1 MYPEFRFGYSQ
12 PASYDAVARRS
23 PELMAAVRKKIASGN
38 WEATGGSDVESDT
51 QLPCGEALARAFV
64 IGQERFADLRGDPS
78 RVLWLPDVF
87 GYSPCLPQ
95 ILRQT
100 GIPWF
105 FTTKLTWGTVHRFP
119 FSSFRW
125 RGHDGSEVLVHVSQE
140 VGYNGTVNLPEV
152 KKMEECQQ
160 EGGIHNEFLVPTGYG
175 DGGGGV
181 SPEILERARRVR
193 DLCGMPRC
201 EWGTIEGFF
210 EQLEPLR
217 EELPSYQG
225 ELYLEYHRGVH
236 TTHGDYKAAFRRAE
250 RALQL
255 WEAAHSVTGRGPVD
269 TGPWRRV
276 IFCQFHDAIPG
287 SSIREVYEEQ
297 VPELEGIHE
306 TAMRQ
311 AVSSMGSGRRTRLF
325 NPLALP
331 RRVLLEG
338 GLLDLPPLGCEPMGG
353 IRETDDRVQ
362 VSRNRIRNSRVDARF
377 NPAGEIRSLT
387 VDGEAVELT
396 GPGNQIWLYP
406 DHPHAYPAW
415 DIDRGTLGNGRRIRT
430 RAEVTVEEE
439 TPHRCVLAFSR
450 MVSEKSHLTTRYILE
465 VESGVLEM
473 EWEFDWQDPEV
484 LVKAV
489 FPTGYNGRQARFGAP
504 FGSVQRP
511 QHPGDPR
518 AEAMYE
524 VPGSRWALL
533 GDDGDTA
540 GMALITEAKY
550 GFSAQ
555 SGTIGL
561 SLLRSAFV
569 TDSEKHRAIRGLT
582 NTSPYSDLGP
592 HRIRGAVAVCHP
604 HLPREEQPAA
614 LAELLYAKP
623 FAVNGKGAESPFLG
637 LEGGTSL
644 IPVWVRPMEDGSFV
658 VRLNE
663 TMGRRGRC
671 RVRLAEGAEARIED
685 LAGKPMEEV
694 SFRDNE
700 LAFRPYGL
708 YGLRVYPA
716 G

>member
-1 MYPEFRFGYSQ
+1 M
-12 PASYDAVARRS
+12 
-23 PELMAAVRKKIASGN
+23 
-38 WEATGGSDVESDT
+38 
-51 QLPCGEALARAFV
+51 
-64 IGQERFADLRGDPS
+64 
-78 RVLWLPDVF
+78 
-87 GYSPCLPQ
+87 
-95 ILRQT
+95 
-100 GIPWF
+100 
-105 FTTKLTWGTVHRFP
+105 
-119 FSSFRW
+119 
-125 RGHDGSEVLVHVSQE
+125 
-140 VGYNGTVNLPEV
+140 
-152 KKMEECQQ
+152 
-160 EGGIHNEFLVPTGYG
+160 
-175 DGGGGV
+175 
-181 SPEILERARRVR
+181 
-193 DLCGMPRC
+193 
-201 EWGTIEGFF
+201 
-210 EQLEPLR
+210 
-217 EELPSYQG
+217 
-225 ELYLEYHRGVH
+225 
-236 TTHGDYKAAFRRAE
+236 
-250 RALQL
+250 
-255 WEAAHSVTGRGPVD
+255 
-269 TGPWRRV
+269 
-276 IFCQFHDAIPG
+276 
-287 SSIREVYEEQ
+287 
-297 VPELEGIHE
+297 
-306 TAMRQ
+306 
-311 AVSSMGSGRRTRLF
+311 
-325 NPLALP
+325 
-331 RRVLLEG
+331 G
-338 GLLDLPPLGCEPMGG
+338 GL
-353 IRETDDRVQ
+353 RETDDRVQ
-362 VSRNRIRNSRVDARF
+362 VSRNRIRNARLDARF
-377 NPAGEIRSLT
+377 TPAGEIRSLT
-387 VDGEAVELT
+387 VDGEPLELAE
-396 GPGNQIWLYP
+396 PGNQIWLYP

-439 TPHRCVLAFSR
+439 TPHRCVLAYSR
-450 MVSEKSHLTTRYILE
+450 MVSEKSRLTTRYILE
-465 VESGVLEM
+465 VESAVLEM

-533 GDDGDTA
+533 SDDGDTA

-569 TDSEKHRAIRGLT
+569 TDSQKHRAIRGLT

-592 HRIRGAVAVCHP
+592 HRIRSAVAACHP

-614 LAELLYAKP
+614 LAELLYARP
-623 FAVNGKGAESPFLG
+623 FAVNGKGAASPFLG

-685 LAGKPMEEV
+685 LAGRPMEDV